1 MKILHLLIV
10 FITIFVWIF
19 SLPLLAV
26 MTFFFAPILV
36 PFTIVSFIFSVY
48 TINLE
53 PCTHSFLRDF
63 LASFQLHNWFP
74 CNTIQFKQ
82 QRVVSIHPHGL
93 LSCGALAGVHFV
105 KGSETIFCVAP
116 ILYFVP
122 LLGHSLNL
130 LGCIP
135 ATRKSMKNV
144 LVKGYSLIVVPGGVP
159 ELVLSETNSDLEL
172 YPRFGFLKLASAN
185 SVHVLSVFVNGE
197 TNLYN
202 MIQLPFLRKRVQL
215 SWFFNIP
222 FMFPLISGFYG
233 TWMPKRS
240 KLVLRK
246 YLHMQNTTRSEYTH
260 KLKMLTLEK

>member
-1 MKILHLLIV
+1 M
-10 FITIFVWIF
+10 
-19 SLPLLAV
+19 AV
-26 MTFFFAPILV
+26 MTFFFFPVLL
-36 PFTIVSFIFSVY
+36 PFSCLSVMFSVCI
-48 TINLE
+48 INLE
-53 PCTHSFLRDF
+53 PRPHSFLRDF
-63 LASFQLHNWFP
+63 LASFQLYNWFP
-74 CNTIQFKQ
+74 CNTIVIKK
-82 QRVVSIHPHGL
+82 QRVISVCPHGL

-135 ATRKSMKNV
+135 ATRKSMENV

-159 ELVLSETNSDLEL
+159 ELVLSETNNDSEF
-172 YPRFGFLKLASAN
+172 YPRFGFLKLAKEFK
-185 SVHVLSVFVNGE
+185 VCVLSVFVNGE

-202 MIQLPFLRKRVQL
+202 VIQLPCLRNRVKL

-233 TWMPKRS
+233 TWMPKRV
-240 KLVLRK
+240 KLTLHK
-246 YLHMQNTTRSEYTH
+246 YLHFNDTTRSEYTH
-260 KLKMLTLEK
+260 QLKMLTMEK

>member
-26 MTFFFAPILV
+26 MTFFFAPIIL
-36 PFTIVSFIFSVY
+36 PCTIVSFIFSVY

-63 LASFQLHNWFP
+63 IASFQLHNWFP

-82 QRVVSIHPHGL
+82 QRVVAIRPHGL
-93 LSCGALAGVHFV
+93 LSCGAVAGVHFV
-105 KGSETIFCVAP
+105 EGSETIFCVAP

-135 ATRKSMKNV
+135 ATRASMKAA
-144 LVKGYSLIVVPGGVP
+144 LRLKHSLIVVPGGVP
-159 ELVLSETNSDLEL
+159 ELVLSETNNDSEF
-172 YPRFGFLKLASAN
+172 YQRFGFLKLAKEFK
-185 SVHVLSVFVNGE
+185 VCVLSIFINGE
-197 TNLYN
+197 TTTYS

-215 SWFFNIP
+215 SWFFNVPI
-222 FMFPLISGFYG
+222 MFPLLSGYYG
-233 TWMPKRS
+233 TWLPKRV
-240 KLVLRK
+240 KLTLHK
-246 YLHMQNTTRSEYTH
+246 YLHKHDPTRSEYTH
-260 KLKMLTLEK
+260 QLNQLTMEK